1 MSCSRFEMG
10 RFGIIVITEGN
21 RGDGAMSPFLSAP
34 SLPLSLLIR
43 KWGGDISWFSSLF
56 EAAESPLESFA
67 SKQELIRR
75 RYHCYLQRTHFL
87 FLLCV

>member
-1 MSCSRFEMG
+1 
-10 RFGIIVITEGN
+10 
-21 RGDGAMSPFLSAP
+21 MSPFLSAP
-34 SLPLSLLIR
+34 SLPLSLFIR